1 MMYKWSAILLFV
13 FFPIILSAQ
22 PLTTKQF
29 KEDFDY
35 FWTTIKT
42 DYCYWD
48 KKQTDWGKAKN
59 TYSAR
64 ADTITTRYSFVMLM
78 ETMFHELYDHHSSLS
93 TNTNESSKLVPSG
106 TDVWAEYINDKPII
120 TAVRLNSGADKAGIK
135 AGMRVLA
142 INKKP
147 VDAAVQPF
155 LAKSVNKMTREAK
168 DYALRIALAGTH
180 SQKRVFTL
188 LNKQGSKEY
197 HPDDFTAVTYSS
209 DIESKIISG
218 VGYIGINNSLG
229 NNGLIPMFDSVIDSL
244 QHTKAIILDL
254 RETPSGGNT
263 TVARAIMSRFITK
276 AGYYQ
281 KHELTAEETEFG
293 VKRQWIEI
301 VSPRKT
307 AYTKPL
313 IVLVNRWTGSVGEGI
328 TIGFDALKRAT
339 IIGTPMA
346 GLNGAVY
353 SYRMPNTGIGFSFP
367 VEKLF
372 HVNGTPR
379 EAFKPTVIVTE
390 TGRKDAILETALTFI
405 TKMR

>member
-1 MMYKWSAILLFV
+1 MLKRLLIWLLV
-13 FFPIILSAQ
+13 VSPTVLPAQ
-22 PLTTKQF
+22 PITTKQF

-48 KKQTDWGKAKN
+48 KKQIDWHKAKN
-59 TYSAR
+59 IYSVR
-64 ADTITTRYSFVMLM
+64 ADTITTKYSFVMLL
-78 ETMFHELYDHHSSLS
+78 EEMFHELYDHHASLS
-93 TNTNESSKLVPSG
+93 ANTNESSKLVPSG
-106 TDVWAEYINDKPII
+106 TDVWAEYINDKPVI

-135 AGMRVLA
+135 AGMLVVA
-142 INKKP
+142 INDNTD
-147 VDAAVQPF
+147 VASMQPF
-155 LAKSVNKMTREAK
+155 LAKSLQKMTKEAK
-168 DYALRIALAGTH
+168 DYALRVALAGTH
-180 SQKRVFTL
+180 SQKRVITL
-188 LNKQGSKEY
+188 SNKQGTKKY
-197 HPDDFTAVTYSS
+197 HPDDFGAVTYSS
-209 DIESKIISG
+209 DIESKIIGG
-218 VGYIGINNSLG
+218 VGYIRINNSLG
-229 NNGLIPMFDSVIDSL
+229 NNGLIPMFDSAIDKL
-244 QHTKAIILDL
+244 QHTKAIVLDL

-276 AGYYQ
+276 PGYYQ
-281 KHELTAEETEFG
+281 KHELSAEETEFG
-293 VKRQWIEI
+293 VKRSWIEI
-301 VSPRKT
+301 VSPRNT

-313 IVLVNRWTGSVGEGI
+313 VLLVNRWTGSVGEGI

-379 EAFKPTVIVTE
+379 EVFKPTIIVAE
-390 TGRKDAILETALTFI
+390 TGGKDAILEAALRFI
-405 TKMR
+405 ATKR